1 MAKPRDAPRLS
12 VIAKKKSEPADRI
25 RQLMES
31 LQAGGGKN
39 SEPKAHA
46 FSARQST
53 STEDSTP
60 RVAGHAVESPPASVT
75 DDSRQEETEQ
85 RKQGINRAH
94 FLSNDGLHAIDD
106 EPEEEKVCFFSA
118 CCLLR
123 AVLLCGRGHTYH
135 TKNFK
140 RRLRQ
145 LLFFFRCAF
154 FRNPEPSAR
163 PFDVVHPV
171 AIGSALVV
179 LRVGSIP
186 ERADT

>member
-12 VIAKKKSEPADRI
+12 VIAKKKSEPAERI

-106 EPEEEKVCFFSA
+106 EPEEEKVCSLA

-123 AVLLCGRGHTYH
+123 AVCFMG
-135 TKNFK
+135 
-140 RRLRQ
+140 
-145 LLFFFRCAF
+145 
-154 FRNPEPSAR
+154 
-163 PFDVVHPV
+163 V
-171 AIGSALVV
+171 AI
-179 LRVGSIP
+179 IP
-186 ERADT
+186 HEKISKDAAYANCFFLFHQVCIFSQPRTKSTTA

>member
-12 VIAKKKSEPADRI
+12 VIAKKKSEPAERI

-106 EPEEEKVCFFSA
+106 EPEEEKVCFFS
-118 CCLLR
+118 CLLFVVR
-123 AVLLCGRGHTYH
+123 GLLYGRGHNT
-135 TKNFK
+135 TRKNFK
-140 RRLRQ
+140 RRCLRQ
-145 LLFFFRCAF
+145 LLFFVSSGLHF
-154 FRNPEPSAR
+154 FATPNQ
-163 PFDVVHPV
+163 VHDSLTSCTRLQS
-171 AIGSALVV
+171 GV
-179 LRVGSIP
+179 LWSSF
-186 ERADT
+186 A